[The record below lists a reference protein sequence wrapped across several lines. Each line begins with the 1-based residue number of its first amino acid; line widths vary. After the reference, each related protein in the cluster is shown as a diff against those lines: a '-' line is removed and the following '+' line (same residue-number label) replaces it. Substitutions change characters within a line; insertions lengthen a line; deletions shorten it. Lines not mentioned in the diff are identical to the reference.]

1 MSYTQSLDRG
11 CDNVVGVVGGV
22 LVFLLCVACCVLGVA
37 GDIGLQIE
45 HVSALYRCV

>member
-11 CDNVVGVVGGV
+11 CDHVDVGVVGGV

-37 GDIGLQIE
+37 GDIGCI
-45 HVSALYRCV
+45 